1 MADDFTRHRLVWL
14 DRIAADR
21 DVSPLGF
28 KLAYVIGGFISR
40 KTGDAWPSQKTIANR
55 LGVTT
60 RAVRNL
66 VDQLA
71 AAGHLEAVDA
81 RGRGKT
87 IHYRMAAKNRNNG
100 SSFQASQRGND
111 GSGFRERAP
120 EPKSGTAMHEKRNG
134 HVDKSGT
141 AVPPEPFEEPFEE
154 PSDKNYVET
163 DLFDDRK
170 NGSETRPQKTS
181 KKGKPKAS
189 ETDFDAWYG
198 IYPRHVSRG
207 AAETAYQRIVG
218 SRKASVAELM
228 AGALRYAAERE
239 GQEPRFTKHP
249 ATWLNGACWRD
260 EQQPQQ
266 PGLHHPR
273 SGGGIS
279 SALEGVNSFP
289 GDDDQ

>member
-1 MADDFTRHRLVWL
+1 VADDFTRHRLVWL

-40 KTGDAWPSQKTIANR
+40 KTGDAWPSQETIANR
-55 LGVTT
+55 LGVTV

-71 AAGHLEAVDA
+71 GAGHLEAVDA

-87 IHYRMAAKNRNNG
+87 IHYRMAAKNRNAG
-100 SSFQASQRGND
+100 SSFPASQKGNG
-111 GSGFRERAP
+111 GSGFMDLAP
-120 EPKSGTAMHEKRNG
+120 EPKSGTAMYEKRNG
-134 HVDKSGT
+134 HVNKSGT

-163 DLFDDRK
+163 DFFDEGKR
-170 NGSETRPQKTS
+170 GSKTRPQKTS
-181 KKGKPKAS
+181 KKAKPKAS
-189 ETDFDAWYG
+189 ETGFDAWYE
-198 IYPRHVSRG
+198 IYPRHVAKE
-207 AAETAYQRIVG
+207 AAAKAYQRIIG
-218 SRKASVAELM
+218 SRKATAAELM

-239 GQEPRFTKHP
+239 GHDAQFTKHP
-249 ATWLNGACWRD
+249 STWLNGACWKD

-266 PGLHHPR
+266 SGLRPR